1 MDSLMHSCH
10 KIMLERASAED
21 GEHHPQQLSD
31 IPPPAYTAEDN
42 LSDSE
47 NEDEDED
54 PSPVTLVLNADTKV
68 HGTGNMIATPPLADA
83 TRLSAL
89 LLAAV
94 QSLNAAKTNAIEFE
108 FGSSSPVLQVNLTI
122 NCGITVIGDKNVIG
136 YKTQGTLP
144 TTLKRKIT
152 EEVCLLPVIISLY
165 HSF

>member
-1 MDSLMHSCH
+1 MDSLVHSCH

-31 IPPPAYTAEDN
+31 LPPPAYTAEDN
-42 LSDSE
+42 LTDSE
-47 NEDEDED
+47 DGDEDED

-94 QSLNAAKTNAIEFE
+94 QSLNAAKTSGAES
-108 FGSSSPVLQVNLTI
+108 GSTIPMLQVNLTI

-144 TTLKRKIT
+144 TGVKRKSI
-152 EEVCLLPVIISLY
+152 EEVCALPVDTLPSQ
-165 HSF
+165 SF

>member
-1 MDSLMHSCH
+1 MDSLMHSCQ
-10 KIMLERASAED
+10 KIMLERATGEE
-21 GEHHPQQLSD
+21 GEHHPQELSD

-47 NEDEDED
+47 DEDED
-54 PSPVTLVLNADTKV
+54 PSPISLVLNADTKV

-94 QSLNAAKTNAIEFE
+94 QSLNAARANATAS
-108 FGSSSPVLQVNLTI
+108 GSPTPVLQVNLTI

-144 TTLKRKIT
+144 TSSKRKMT
-152 EEVCLLPVIISLY
+152 EEVCLFSVHILIRQ
-165 HSF
+165 

>member
-21 GEHHPQQLSD
+21 DEHHPQQLSD

-42 LSDSE
+42 LSDR
-47 NEDEDED
+47 EDEDED
-54 PSPVTLVLNADTKV
+54 PSPVTLILNADTKV

-83 TRLSAL
+83 SRLSAL

-94 QSLNAAKTNAIEFE
+94 QSLNAAKTNAIES
-108 FGSSSPVLQVNLTI
+108 GSSTSVLQVNLTI

-144 TTLKRKIT
+144 TTSKRKIT
-152 EEVCLLPVIISLY
+152 EEVCALPVNISLY

>member
-1 MDSLMHSCH
+1 MDSLMRSCH
-10 KIMLERASAED
+10 KIMLERASTED
-21 GEHHPQQLSD
+21 GEHHPQELSD

-42 LSDSE
+42 FPDSE
-47 NEDEDED
+47 DEDEDED

-94 QSLNAAKTNAIEFE
+94 QSLNAAKIIATEC
-108 FGSSSPVLQVNLTI
+108 GSPTPVLQVNLTI

-136 YKTQGTLP
+136 YQTQGTLP
-144 TTLKRKIT
+144 AASKRKMT
-152 EEVCLLPVIISLY
+152 EKVCLFPDHLLICQ
-165 HSF
+165 

>member
-31 IPPPAYTAEDN
+31 IPPPAYTAEEN
-42 LSDSE
+42 LTDSE
-47 NEDEDED
+47 DEDEDED

-83 TRLSAL
+83 TRLSAF

-94 QSLNAAKTNAIEFE
+94 QSLNAAKTSAAES
-108 FGSSSPVLQVNLTI
+108 GSTTPTLQVNLTI

-136 YKTQGTLP
+136 YKTQGALP
-144 TTLKRKIT
+144 TGSKRKSI
-152 EEVCLLPVIISLY
+152 EEVCALPVDTLPSQ
-165 HSF
+165 SF